1 MQLQLTKDE
10 TRLLV
15 DVLQEGPLAASR
27 KPMCTALLNR
37 VLDHDLRFDY
47 DQLEDLSDFLADTSR
62 RLHDQL
68 MRGDDPAI
76 RRKQEAVQR
85 MLDKVIEA
93 EAMV

>member
-1 MQLQLTKDE
+1 MQLQMTKEE
-10 TRLLV
+10 TKLLV
-15 DVLQEGPLAASR
+15 DVLQEGPLAVLR
-27 KPMCTALLNR
+27 KPTCTALLNR
-37 VLDHDLRFDY
+37 VLDHDLRFDCE
-47 DQLEDLSDFLADTSR
+47 QLEDLSDVLAETSR

-68 MRGDDPAI
+68 MRGEDAAI